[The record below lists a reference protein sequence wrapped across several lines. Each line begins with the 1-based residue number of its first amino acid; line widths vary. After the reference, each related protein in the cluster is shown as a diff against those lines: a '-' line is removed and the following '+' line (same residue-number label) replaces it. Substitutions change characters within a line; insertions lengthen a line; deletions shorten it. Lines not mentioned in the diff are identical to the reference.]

1 MNQLNPNQN
10 IYPGQRLYFPPLQ
23 KSNIETNAYI
33 EPINNV
39 LSESLITAA
48 QSAVPSLTYLA
59 PFSYQIERD
68 GSLSD
73 LNLGP
78 LPDIASQA
86 GASLMMVITNLEDG
100 AFSGDLGQ
108 TVLENNSL
116 QNALLDSIIA
126 EANRV
131 GRFSDVHFDFEFLPA
146 TMREPYNQ
154 FLRKAVE
161 RLHPQGLLVSTA
173 LAPKTSATQT
183 GQWYEAHDYG
193 AHGTIVDF
201 VVLMTY
207 EWGYSGGPPLAVSP
221 IGPVTDVVNYALSE
235 MPSEKNNARS
245 KFVRL

>member
-183 GQWYEAHDYG
+183 
-193 AHGTIVDF
+193 
-201 VVLMTY
+201 
-207 EWGYSGGPPLAVSP
+207 
-221 IGPVTDVVNYALSE
+221 VNGMKPMITVRMALLLIS
-235 MPSEKNNARS
+235 SY
-245 KFVRL
+245 